1 MGCRKN
7 LQRINANLH
16 KLQKLVKIS
25 VNSLQKLIIWQR
37 NPVKFQRAEK
47 FYPGAL
53 CIFAVQFLRQICIV
67 TFYLK

>member
-1 MGCRKN
+1 MGCRKK

-37 NPVKFQRAEK
+37 NSVKSQRATQTCVE
-47 FYPGAL
+47 
-53 CIFAVQFLRQICIV
+53 
-67 TFYLK
+67 

>member
-25 VNSLQKLIIWQR
+25 VNSLQKLII
-37 NPVKFQRAEK
+37 
-47 FYPGAL
+47 
-53 CIFAVQFLRQICIV
+53 
-67 TFYLK
+67 

>member
-1 MGCRKN
+1 MAHQDFMGCRKN

-37 NPVKFQRAEK
+37 NPVKSQRA
-47 FYPGAL
+47 
-53 CIFAVQFLRQICIV
+53 V
-67 TFYLK
+67 TFRIGICYNSPISCY